1 MKTIRVVLVEI
12 MNHNLGDSV
21 IADTTAFL
29 LRRISSRPFAPKIRM
44 IPYNIYRHDPAL
56 LARADLIVFAGGG
69 LIKFRCE
76 HFYELVPPILQ
87 VAQEYNIP
95 VFFNAVGV
103 EGYDG
108 ENENCRMLADAL
120 NLPVVKGF
128 SIRDDAATLQRY
140 YLKTGEKRVQT
151 VSDPA
156 VWAAQCYE
164 RKKRKDASIIGLGI
178 VRHRIFADYGTPSID
193 RTFLLEFWKEVIHGL
208 EQRNLPWKLFTN
220 GVSSDEEFAREILEE
235 CGMAEQAKTR
245 MVPRPVEAKEL
256 VETISGFRAII
267 AGRMHA
273 NIVAYSLGIPSI
285 GLVWNPKLQ
294 FWGEKIGH
302 PERFLPPRE
311 LSAQRALQQLDVALQ
326 EKETGPSRTQKQGV
340 LDELEHFIRTYS
352 RKEEQAKIRR
362 PSSAFSTPWSGR
374 LMATALGGKSV
385 LYHNMNSP
393 VTIKEAYE
401 KGFRFFEADIRPT
414 SDGELVCVNGWNE
427 ATYRRLGITP
437 PENPKKGLSRSEFLA
452 QRYFGK
458 YPPCDFVRLASEI
471 ARYPQARWMLDI
483 GLPSDSNRK
492 RIFTQLI
499 RLLPADLNQRVIV
512 RLQREKDVEKFRE
525 QNLPYAI
532 AYYIPPDCT
541 EEELTARL
549 SFCKAQKI
557 SLVTLAFSA
566 FSAEIGARVHQAGMR
581 SCLFSCDSL
590 TQAEEA
596 FKKGADLIST
606 HDLSPIVL
614 DWLYGI

>member
-29 LRRISSRPFAPKIRM
+29 LHRISSRPFSPKIRI
-44 IPYNIYRHDPAL
+44 IPYNIYHHDPAL
-56 LARADLIVFAGGG
+56 LSRADLIIFAGGG
-69 LIKFRCE
+69 IIKYRYENFYTLISQ
-76 HFYELVPPILQ
+76 VLQ
-87 VAQEYNIP
+87 IAQEHNIP
-95 VFFNAVGV
+95 VFFNGVGV

-108 ENENCRMLADAL
+108 ENENCRTLAGAL

-128 SIRDDAATLQRY
+128 SIRDDAATLQHC

-156 VWAAQCYE
+156 VWTAQCYGV
-164 RKKRKDASIIGLGI
+164 KKKKDASVIGLGI
-178 VRHRIFADYGTPSID
+178 VRHRIFADNGTPSID

-235 CGMAEQAKTR
+235 CGMEEQAKKR

-311 LSAQRALQQLDVALQ
+311 LSAQRALQQLDAALQ
-326 EKETGPSRTQKQGV
+326 EKETGPSPSQKRGV
-340 LDELEHFIRTYS
+340 LSELEHFIRTYS
-352 RKEEQAKIRR
+352 REEAQEKIRR
-362 PSSAFSTPWSGR
+362 PSSSFSTPWSGR

-401 KGFRFFEADIRPT
+401 KGFRLFEADIRPT
-414 SDGELVCVNGWNE
+414 SDGKLVCVNGWNE

-437 PENPKKGLSRSEFLA
+437 PEKPKEGLSRSEYLS

-458 YPPCDFVRLASEI
+458 YPPCDFGRLASEI

-483 GLPSDSNRK
+483 GRPSDSNRK
-492 RIFTQLI
+492 RIFTQLA
-499 RLLPADLNQRVIV
+499 RLLPADLNQRVII

-525 QNLPYAI
+525 QDLPYAI
-532 AYYIPPDCT
+532 AYYIPPDCK

-549 SFCKAQKI
+549 AFCQEQKI
-557 SLVTLAFSA
+557 SLVTLAFSD
-566 FSAEIGARVHQAGMR
+566 FSSEIGARVHQAGMR

-596 FKKGADLIST
+596 LEKGADLIST
-606 HDLSPIVL
+606 HDLSPMVL